1 MSWLQIYHQDGRF
14 QRKIQAIAADFLA
27 ALLGLVG
34 SQPHGITKKP
44 KKVKNYSDRL
54 PHGGFL
60 FVRNSLNMAKLYRWH
75 FFWHRHRV

>member
-1 MSWLQIYHQDGRF
+1 MSWLQICHKDGRF

-44 KKVKNYSDRL
+44 KKSKIIATGCRTGVFYSCET
-54 PHGGFL
+54 
-60 FVRNSLNMAKLYRWH
+60 V
-75 FFWHRHRV
+75 

>member
-44 KKVKNYSDRL
+44 KKV
-54 PHGGFL
+54 
-60 FVRNSLNMAKLYRWH
+60 
-75 FFWHRHRV
+75 